1 MILKTFKILKLI
13 KSQFDKDLRSKSIVL
28 IFNNLCYS
36 LLEFLNLILLIPIIE
51 VLSSDKESTYLNLF
65 FDYFTGSRFFQ
76 YHQKII
82 IYIIIFF
89 LFILIKVILFNFI
102 VKYNLNLLFE
112 IKKHFQ
118 LQIFNKIL
126 TQNLDNLKSS
136 KIIKFLTTDSEF
148 LFGRFLK
155 PINSIFQATI
165 SLLAMLSVIVFY
177 NAMAVFVIL
186 LISAIIVLFFKIFK
200 SSTKNWSK
208 LQRENVDNQI
218 SIIQEYSKFRGQ
230 IKIYNLEIF
239 FKNKFLTFTHKI
251 NNYGFKIF
259 SRPQIIRNNLEFFL
273 TSGILV
279 LLIVILIFDKNNT
292 YDLSSLLILLYALI
306 KSLPYLNSILSG
318 QELLRSGVEV
328 LLSFYNE
335 ILQIKPVSSK
345 EQATYKFQSFNL
357 KEGYLSYINNKL
369 GPWNLNFNLGDKILL
384 TGPSGVGKTSL
395 VECILGLRGLSQGE
409 KYFTYNSKQHLNLDY
424 AKIGYCEQSS
434 FFLNETIKNNI
445 LLFRDD
451 ISDKDFKDILKTT
464 ELNDFIENLED
475 KENTVINEKG
485 NNFSGGQLQ
494 RIAIARS
501 IINKPTLLILDE
513 STSGLQKDLEK
524 KIIQNIF
531 KFLNE
536 STIILLSHQF
546 RSKEIFNKQI
556 KLS

>member
-13 KSQFDKDLRSKSIVL
+13 NNQFDKELKTKSIVL

-36 LLEFLNLILLIPIIE
+36 TLEFLNLILLIPIIE
-51 VLSSDKESTYLNLF
+51 VLSSKKESTYLKFF
-65 FDYFTGSRFFQ
+65 FDLFNDFMIFQ
-76 YHQKII
+76 YDQKII

-89 LFILIKVILFNFI
+89 LFISFKVLLFNFI
-102 VKYNLNLLFE
+102 IKYNLNLLFE

-126 TQNLDNLKSS
+126 TQNLDNIKSS
-136 KIIKFLTTDSEF
+136 NIIKFLTTDSEF

-155 PINSIFQATI
+155 PINSIFQAII
-165 SLLAMLSVIVFY
+165 SLLAMLSVIVYY

-186 LISAIIVLFFKIFK
+186 LISIIIILYFKIFK
-200 SSTKNWSK
+200 SNTKNWSK

-279 LLIVILIFDKNNT
+279 LLIVILIFDKNNM

-306 KSLPYLNSILSG
+306 KSLPYINSILSG
-318 QELLRSGVEV
+318 QELLKSGVEV

-335 ILQIKPVSSK
+335 ILQIKAASYK
-345 EQATYKFQSFNL
+345 EKLTYKFQSFNL
-357 KEGYLSYINNKL
+357 NKGYLNYKNSKL
-369 GPWNLNFNLGDKILL
+369 GPWNLSFNLGDKILL
-384 TGPSGVGKTSL
+384 TGSSGVGKTSL
-395 VECILGLRGLSQGE
+395 VECILGLRGLSKGE

-424 AKIGYCEQSS
+424 SKIGYCEQSS

-451 ISDKDFKDILKTT
+451 IPDKSFKDILKIT
-464 ELNDFIENLED
+464 ELNDFIENLEN
-475 KENTVINEKG
+475 KENTIINEKG
-485 NNFSGGQLQ
+485 DNFSGGQLQ

-501 IINKPTLLILDE
+501 IINKPSLLILDE

-531 KFLNE
+531 KFLNK
-536 STIILLSHQF
+536 STIILISHQF
-546 RSKEIFNKQI
+546 RLREIFNKQI
-556 KLS
+556 KL